1 MICGMYCLQS
11 QFSSIAIKTLRT
23 YMPFIRTSFI
33 VLPLLIFS
41 TFRTKSNVKV
51 DAVRDS
57 DVFEDEGANVIKVL
71 GSFEMYT

>member
-1 MICGMYCLQS
+1 
-11 QFSSIAIKTLRT
+11 
-23 YMPFIRTSFI
+23 MPFIRTSFI
-33 VLPLLIFS
+33 VLPLLILS

-51 DAVRDS
+51 EAVRDS